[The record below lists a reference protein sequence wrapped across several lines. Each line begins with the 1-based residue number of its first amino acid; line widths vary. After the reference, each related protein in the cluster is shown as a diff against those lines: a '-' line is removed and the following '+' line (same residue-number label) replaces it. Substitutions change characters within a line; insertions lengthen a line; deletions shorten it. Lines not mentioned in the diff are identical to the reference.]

1 MPIADPAL
9 GLRMRSFGVALHGR
23 LPEPR
28 WKQLLN
34 EVALA
39 IGMTAVGEAAVWSYP
54 VEGKGGTGQTIMLP
68 ITESF
73 LVLDTWSDHD
83 GAYLFV
89 CSCRAFYSEDID
101 QVVRLFGLKPSMDS
115 RFRAELNLQ

>member
-1 MPIADPAL
+1 MPLQEDL
-9 GLRMRSFGVALHGR
+9 GKRMRSFGLSLHGR
-23 LPEPR
+23 LPETR
-28 WKQLLN
+28 WTQFLN
-34 EVALA
+34 EVCLA
-39 IGMTAVGEAAVWSYP
+39 IGMTAVGSPAVWNYP
-54 VEGKGGTGQTIMLP
+54 LHGKGGTGQTIMLP

-89 CSCRAFYSEDID
+89 CSCRPFYSEDID
-101 QVVRLFGLKPSMDS
+101 AVAKLFGLKPSMDS